1 MPRSIREPLESA
13 TQRIGISTRDVD
25 HGFAASNS
33 CIQAWIADLAL
44 SIFSCVGWL
53 WIRLES
59 ATPTLARASFRV
71 PPLDIFKIA
80 SCLALVSVART
91 FDNVAGDNTLI
102 AALAALPAL
111 NSSLM
116 LIM

>member
-1 MPRSIREPLESA
+1 MARRRL
-13 TQRIGISTRDVD
+13 STRDFD

-71 PPLDIFKIA
+71 PLLDIFKIA
-80 SCLALVSVART
+80 SCFAFVSVA
-91 FDNVAGDNTLI
+91 GYNTLI